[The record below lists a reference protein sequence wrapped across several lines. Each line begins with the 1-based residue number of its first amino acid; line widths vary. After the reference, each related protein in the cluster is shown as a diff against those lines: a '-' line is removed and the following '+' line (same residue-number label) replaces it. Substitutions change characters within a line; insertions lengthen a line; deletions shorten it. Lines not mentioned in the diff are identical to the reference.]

1 MPPNPSLLPRLVA
14 VLKRVLVPTVGGL
27 RKLSPSARTLFWVLH
42 WFVVLAVAV
51 GLYFLLRHF
60 DFKLTRL
67 PKFIGHFWA
76 SVLFLL
82 LYAIVR
88 VAYYLWTLWF
98 EVATDAEYADIEA
111 AWNAAVRAVELAGY
125 DLADLPLFLV
135 LGEPDCGESAFFQG
149 TNFRQL
155 MPRAPSS
162 PAAPL
167 HVYAAKDSRERPGL
181 FVCCSGTSLLG
192 RHSRLVSGKEVAE
205 GLESADDPV
214 FGTLRGNIEMT
225 ITPGVLAGLAAG
237 APGREVN
244 ARKLVNTLVNVTSR
258 SLTGEEMNVMEDV
271 LRPSV
276 PAGRSVLR
284 SPELVGYHTSRLRYL
299 CHLIVRDRAPRCP
312 ANGILLLLPLASTG
326 GTTRN
331 QLALDTGVVCRA
343 DLATVCD
350 VFQLHVP
357 TFVLLCDLQ
366 KVSGFKEFL
375 SDFTAEERR
384 QNRIGQRVPLIPRFP
399 GDNEGAGRVERVRKM
414 LNSLATRVCGPV
426 VLTWVY
432 KRFNVEAATGQ
443 PDLAAVERHNGR
455 LFQFFDSVHG
465 HKDGL
470 AVVLKEALTGADD
483 PEGGRPTELPI
494 RFGGLYLG
502 WTGSSDAQQ
511 AFYAA
516 VLERLYDEQKHVS
529 WTQEV
534 LEREEYY
541 KGWTVWVNAFVFAV
555 GVAIGTAVAYFFSS
569 LGREK

>member
-1 MPPNPSLLPRLVA
+1 M
-14 VLKRVLVPTVGGL
+14 PTVRGL
-27 RKLSPSARTLFWVLH
+27 RKLSPPVRTFVRVLH
-42 WFVVLAVAV
+42 WVVVLGVAA
-51 GLYFLLRHF
+51 GLYFLMSYFQYNPTGLSR
-60 DFKLTRL
+60 T
-67 PKFIGHFWA
+67 IGFAWL

-88 VAYYLWTLWF
+88 LAIYLWRLFF
-98 EVATDAEYADIEA
+98 ESAVDPEYADIEA
-111 AWNAAVRAVELAGY
+111 AWDAAVRAVELAGY
-125 DLADLPLFLV
+125 DVSDLPLFLV

-149 TNFRQL
+149 SNFRQL

-181 FVCCSGTSLLG
+181 FVCCTGTCLLG
-192 RHSRLVSGKEVAE
+192 RHSRIVSGKEIPE
-205 GLESADDPV
+205 GLEPADGPE
-214 FGTLRGNIEMT
+214 FGTLRGNVEMT

-258 SLTGEEMNVMEDV
+258 SLTGEEMNVMEAA

-284 SPELVGYHTSRLRYL
+284 SPELVGYHTSRLRFL
-299 CHLIVRDRAPRCP
+299 CRLIVRDRAPRCP
-312 ANGILLLLPLASTG
+312 ANGILLLLPLGSAG
-326 GTTRN
+326 GTTDD

-357 TFVLLCDLQ
+357 TFALLCDLQ

-375 SDFTAEERR
+375 GDFSAEERR

-399 GDNEGAGRVERVRKM
+399 GDNEGAGRVERFRKM

-432 KRFNVEAATGQ
+432 KRFDVEAATGQ

-470 AVVLKEALTGADD
+470 AVVLKEALVGVDD
-483 PEGGRPTELPI
+483 PDGGKGSELPV

-502 WTGSSDAQQ
+502 WTGSSDGQQ

-529 WTQEV
+529 WTREV
-534 LEREEYY
+534 LDREEYY
-541 KGWTVWVNAFVFAV
+541 RRLTVRVNYALAV
-555 GVAIGTAVAYFFSS
+555 VAAAYGAVIGMLFLYFTQ
-569 LGREK
+569 KK